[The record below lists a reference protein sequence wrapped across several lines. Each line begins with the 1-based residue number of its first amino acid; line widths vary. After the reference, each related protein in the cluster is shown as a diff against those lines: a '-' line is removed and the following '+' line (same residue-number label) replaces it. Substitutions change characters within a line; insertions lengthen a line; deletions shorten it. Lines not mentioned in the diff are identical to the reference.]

1 MCWGGKGG
9 LVLVAVVKLVCR
21 RESWCVCVCACVCV
35 FARARA
41 RARFLAADLA
51 SVTSASTPHHS
62 KPL

>member
-1 MCWGGKGG
+1 M
-9 LVLVAVVKLVCR
+9 VAVVKLVCR